1 MKTGGSRTSK
11 VERSRDAKSA
21 GERAAVRGTLL
32 IVLSAACF
40 GAIAILTAL
49 ATRAGGDLRGVL
61 FWRYALAVP
70 TLVAVS
76 GGVRALRAGP
86 RDAARVALLGGG
98 GQALLAFATLS
109 ALAYIPASA
118 LGFLFFTF
126 PAWVALFAAVTG
138 AERMTVS
145 RAAALGLALGGIAL
159 MVGAPGAADLHPVGV
174 ALALGGAVL
183 YALYIPLLDRLR
195 ARAGAVGSTAW
206 VCVGAAIALGV
217 AATVAGA
224 PSALLL
230 PAGAW
235 LPVLGLA
242 VLSTA
247 LGFVLFLRG
256 LEILGPVRAAII
268 ATVEPFWT
276 AALGA
281 IVLGEPLTGA
291 TIAGGG
297 LIALAVLLLQRR
309 PA

>member
-1 MKTGGSRTSK
+1 MTTDTAPRAA
-11 VERSRDAKSA
+11 D
-21 GERAAVRGTLL
+21 ERARAVRGTLL
-32 IVLSAACF
+32 VVLSAACF

-70 TLVAVS
+70 ALVLVA
-76 GGVRALRAGP
+76 GGARALRAP
-86 RDAARVALLGGG
+86 RREAARVALLGGG
-98 GQALLAFATLS
+98 GQALLAFVTLS
-109 ALAYIPASA
+109 ALAFIPAST

-126 PAWVALFAAVTG
+126 PAWVTLFAAVTG
-138 AERMTVS
+138 AERMTATSAV
-145 RAAALGLALGGIAL
+145 ALALALSGIAL
-159 MVGAPGAADLHPVGV
+159 MVGAPGAADLHPAGV
-174 ALALGGAVL
+174 ALALGGAVI

-195 ARAGAVGSTAW
+195 ARVGAVGSTAW
-206 VCVGAAIALGV
+206 VSVGAALALGV
-217 AATVAGA
+217 AALVTGA
-224 PSALLL
+224 PAALAL

-247 LGFVLFLRG
+247 LGFVIFLRG
-256 LEILGPVRAAII
+256 LEILGPVRTAII

-281 IVLGEPLTGA
+281 LVLGEPLGGT
-291 TIAGGG
+291 TLAGGG

-309 PA
+309 RRDS